1 MRPPVLRARLLGPMD
16 LKFGERQLPP
26 LDSARAESL
35 LAYLLLHRDVP
46 QPRQRLAFLLWPDS
60 AEGQAHTN
68 LRKVLHNLRRA
79 LPDADRL
86 IEIGPRTLRWRP
98 DAPLWLDVEQF
109 ERAVAG
115 GQLEEAVQL
124 YAGELLEGRYD
135 EWLAGERERLAGLHA
150 DALERL
156 ARLQEHDLRW
166 PEAIRCAERL
176 VAFDPLREESHRLLI
191 QLCQASGDR
200 ARAVRAYHA
209 CAATLERELGIAPS
223 PGTRAAYESLIAA
236 PPADATAP
244 EGTPANPAA
253 ITERGTRAPST
264 SPFVGR
270 AAEQARLAAV
280 WGAAASGH
288 AQLVLI
294 TGEAGV
300 GKTRLVDELRA
311 HAGAVTVEARAY
323 PAEGPLAYGIAAAW
337 LRSQPVA
344 ERLVRLERPQLTE
357 LARLLPELA
366 AHVTP
371 PELLPEAE
379 LRHRLFGAIA
389 RAVLA
394 AGTPLLLIAD
404 DVQCADPQ
412 SLGLIH
418 YLMRVWPSAR
428 LLVAATARREELDQD
443 HPLTGLTTALQALG
457 RFSEIE
463 LDRLGREETAMLA
476 EHITGAPLEVAGL
489 ERLYEDSEGNPLF
502 VVEALQPD
510 APTSAPKVQAVI
522 AGRLARLSRPAAE
535 LAGVAAAIGRAFT
548 VDLLAAATELEEQ
561 AFIGALDELWRRG
574 IVRAHG
580 PNSYDFSHG
589 RIRDAAYATL
599 GPPRRRQA
607 HLAAARAL
615 ERSENA
621 AAAAIA
627 LHYENAGATGE
638 AVRWHERSAVA
649 AQWLHAHADAVRALE
664 RALALSEDL
673 PPGPGTARL
682 QLRLL
687 TALPAPLLALEGY
700 ASERMT
706 RVHSHAL
713 QPAGQLGS
721 EPEPRLMWSL
731 AMAALTRGEW
741 QPAREFGER
750 LRARAERDDDQVLWV
765 ESDYL
770 RGIAAYWPG
779 RLTEARGHFEAAMER
794 FGPERR
800 RAHVLRYGQDPELL
814 VRLRL
819 AHTLWLLGHSADAD
833 RQRDLA
839 LQAAGESSHAYS
851 RAATLVWAA
860 IVAMDRGEVAEFRR
874 HARALAAEPADE
886 GPAHVRLAAELFAGH
901 LAVLEGR
908 TDAGLARVRA
918 VRAQLAGGQVPAPG
932 LPGVATRLLLEG
944 YATAGRPDAGLA
956 LAGEAL
962 GLGRGAELWEAEIRR
977 LRATFLA
984 ALGAPADEVEAELDR
999 ALGVARRQ
1007 QARAFEKRIR
1017 ETLAER
1023 PGSHGGAR

>member
-16 LKFGERQLPP
+16 LKFGEQQLP
-26 LDSARAESL
+26 LDSARAECL

-68 LRKVLHNLRRA
+68 LRKVLHTLRRA

-86 IEIGPRTLRWRP
+86 IEVGPRTLRWRP

-109 ERAVAG
+109 EGAVAG
-115 GQLEEAVQL
+115 GQFEEAVRL

-135 EWLAGERERLAGLHA
+135 EWLADERERLAGLHLA
-150 DALERL
+150 ALERL
-156 ARLQEHDLRW
+156 VRLREHDQRW
-166 PEAIRCAERL
+166 PDALRCAERL
-176 VAFDPLREESHRLLI
+176 VALDPLREESHRLLI
-191 QLCQASGDR
+191 ELCHASGDR

-223 PGTRAAYESLIAA
+223 SGTRAVYESLIAA
-236 PPADATAP
+236 RSAP
-244 EGTPANPAA
+244 TGTKV
-253 ITERGTRAPST
+253 PST
-264 SPFVGR
+264 SPFVAR
-270 AAEQARLAAV
+270 VAEQSQLAAV
-280 WGAAASGH
+280 WGAAASGQ
-288 AQLVLI
+288 ARLLLV

-344 ERLVRLERPQLTE
+344 ARLSRLERPQLTE

-366 AHVTP
+366 ADVTP
-371 PELLPEAE
+371 PEPLPEAE

-389 RAVLA
+389 RAILT

-404 DVQCADPQ
+404 DAQWADPQ
-412 SLGLIH
+412 SLALIH
-418 YLMRVWPSAR
+418 YLMRAFPSAR
-428 LLVAATARREELDQD
+428 LLVAATARREELDED
-443 HPLTGLTTALQALG
+443 HPLAGLTTALQALG
-457 RFSEIE
+457 RFTEIG
-463 LDRLGREETAMLA
+463 LDRLDREETALLA
-476 EHITGAPLEVAGL
+476 QRVTGAPLEATGL
-489 ERLYEDSEGNPLF
+489 ERLYADSEGNPLF

-510 APTSAPKVQAVI
+510 APAAAPKVQAVI

-535 LAGVAAAIGRAFT
+535 LAGAAAAIGRAFT
-548 VDLLAAATELEEQ
+548 ADLLAAATGLEEQ

-589 RIRDAAYATL
+589 RIRDAASAAL
-599 GPPRRRQA
+599 SPPRQRQV

-627 LHYENAGATGE
+627 LHYENAGATAD
-638 AVRWHERSAVA
+638 AVRWHERAAEA
-649 AQWLHAHADAVRALE
+649 AQWLHAHADAIRALE

-687 TALPAPLLALEGY
+687 TALPAPLLSLEGY
-700 ASERMT
+700 ASDRMT
-706 RVHSHAL
+706 KVQARAL
-713 QPAGQLGS
+713 RLAGQLGG
-721 EPEPRLMWSL
+721 EPEPPLMWSL

-741 QPAREFGER
+741 EPAREFGKR
-750 LRARAERDDDQVLWV
+750 LRARAEQDDDQVLWV

-779 RLTEARGHFEAAMER
+779 WLAEARGHFESAMER
-794 FGPERR
+794 FRSEHRQ
-800 RAHVLRYGQDPELL
+800 AHVLRYGQDPELL

-819 AHTLWLLGHSADAD
+819 AHTLWLLGRPGEAD

-839 LQAAGESSHAYS
+839 LRAAGESTHAYS
-851 RAATLVWAA
+851 RAATWVWAA
-860 IVAMDRGEVAEFRR
+860 ILAVDRGELAEFRR
-874 HARALAAEPADE
+874 HALALAADPVDE
-886 GPAHVRLAAELFAGH
+886 GPAQVRLAAELLAGH

-908 TDAGLARVRA
+908 TDDGLARVRA
-918 VRAQLAGGQVPAPG
+918 ARTRLAGAQVPAPG

-944 YATAGRPDAGLA
+944 YAAAGQPEAGLA

-962 GLGRGAELWEAEIRR
+962 VMGRGAELWEAEIRR
-977 LRATFLA
+977 LRAIFLA
-984 ALGAPADEVEAELDR
+984 ALGASADEVEAELER
-999 ALGVARRQ
+999 ALAAAQRQ

-1023 PGSHGGAR
+1023 SGSHGGAQ